1 MKTKTMLAAIVAV
14 GLSGASASAQ
24 DDDRFL
30 IEVDEATQALLF
42 ADMRGLTESLDNLM
56 MALAEGDFE
65 QVARIG
71 EIDLGYGHVKLQA
84 MVEAGATDEQITAMR
99 AQMKANREA
108 RAAAGNTGP
117 GPGMGAL
124 FGIPV
129 GVGQKM
135 PDDFR
140 LMGQA
145 MHGSAEDMATAARAV
160 GETPTAADY
169 QAVLE
174 GVQGITGTCVAC
186 HATFRV
192 R

>member
-14 GLSGASASAQ
+14 GLSGASAGAQ

-71 EIDLGYGHVKLQA
+71 EIDLGFGHAKLQA
-84 MVEAGATDEQITAMR
+84 MVEAGATDEQITARR
-99 AQMKANREA
+99 ARMKANREA

-140 LMGQA
+140 MMGQA
-145 MHGSAEDMATAARAV
+145 MHGSAEEMAAAARAV

-174 GVQGITGTCVAC
+174 GVQGVTGTCVAC

>member
-1 MKTKTMLAAIVAV
+1 MQNKGILTAIAALA
-14 GLSGASASAQ
+14 LSGAVATAQ

-30 IEVDEATQALLF
+30 IEIDEDTQALLF

-56 MALAEGDFE
+56 MALSEGDFE

-71 EIDLGYGHVKLQA
+71 EIDLGFGHVKLQA
-84 MVEAGATDEQITAMR
+84 MVDAGATDEQIAAMR
-99 AQMKANREA
+99 ARMKANRAA
-108 RAAAGNTGP
+108 RAAAGDTGP
-117 GPGMGAL
+117 GPGMGAM

-140 LMGQA
+140 IMGQA
-145 MHGSAEDMATAARAV
+145 MHASAEDMAIAARAV

-174 GVQGITGTCVAC
+174 GVQGVTGTCVAC
-186 HATFRV
+186 HTTYRV

>member
-71 EIDLGYGHVKLQA
+71 EIDLGFGHAKLQA

-99 AQMKANREA
+99 ARMKANREA
-108 RAAAGNTGP
+108 REAAGDTGP
-117 GPGMGAL
+117 GLGMGAL

-140 LMGQA
+140 MMGQA
-145 MHGSAEDMATAARAV
+145 MHGSAEDMANASRAV

>member
-1 MKTKTMLAAIVAV
+1 MKIRAILAAAVAV
-14 GLSGASASAQ
+14 GLSGAAVTAQ
-24 DDDRFL
+24 EDDRFL
-30 IEVDEATQALLF
+30 IEVDEETQALLF
-42 ADMRGLTESLDNLM
+42 ADMRGLTKSLDNLM

-145 MHGSAEDMATAARAV
+145 MHGSAEDMANAARAV
-160 GETPTAADY
+160 GEPPTAADY

-174 GVQGITGTCVAC
+174 GVRGITGTCVAC